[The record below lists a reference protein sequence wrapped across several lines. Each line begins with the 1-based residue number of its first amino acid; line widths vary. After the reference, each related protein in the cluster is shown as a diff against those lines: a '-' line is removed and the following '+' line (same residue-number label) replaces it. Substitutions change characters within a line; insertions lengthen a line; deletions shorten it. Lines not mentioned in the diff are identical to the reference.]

1 MLPVHVFDYV
11 IDQVGRDIGRTRPEQ
26 GGALLGLRG
35 RDVLTAFVHDA
46 RAQVTRVEYSN
57 TAWLLD
63 EIGRMEG
70 AGPVRF
76 KGIIHSHPTGMPR
89 PSRQDHREYGRTLE
103 AVPDL
108 GRYLAPIVTHDLTT
122 PGERHELFTD
132 TARISFFGAMWTERG
147 VRLEPMRPVVVP
159 LAAALRH
166 AGLSWSDSFPLTCL
180 VGGVP
185 GVRVPLPPGR
195 SGARRHLFATAD
207 FPVTPPLL
215 LEEAGADGA
224 HPELIVRELG
234 WDPRIPETDRL
245 REALGALGSG
255 GAQGSRGAHGSP
267 GALGSA
273 GAHGSPGA
281 HGSHGAHGS
290 PGALGARTGAPL
302 SSAPALSAPP
312 PTPLPAPRK
321 PRTPDAREARA
332 PQPLAPQ
339 PLAPQPLAP
348 HGADEPPTPS
358 DPPPGRMRRLVYRA
372 GIGRSRA
379 ARDGLFART
388 QGLLSPALADTHV
401 LLVGVGSV
409 GSYLAEVLVRSGVGR
424 LTLVDPDRVEPANLG
439 RSLFGVR
446 DIGRNKAKATAR
458 RLRKVNPRLKVTV
471 LARDVAALDDHHWHQ
486 RISDAQ
492 LVVAATDDNQAQQRL
507 NHLSYFL
514 RRPAVFIGLYDGAAG
529 GEVVFTTPGSPCWSC
544 ATGGVRESL
553 GELGHQPRT
562 DYGTGRLYA
571 VPGLLTDIH
580 HLTAAAA
587 KVVLALLHPSG
598 GPDRVG
604 GFLTAPLRKDLSM
617 ALFAMEPDH
626 WFFPR
631 VLGEAPGQHAFQS
644 IWLRTGRRP
653 DCPVCGD
660 PSLRSDP
667 REYGDGARH
676 DAELTRR
683 QKKAFEER
691 QQRHR
696 R

>member
-63 EIGRMEG
+63 EIGRMEE
-70 AGPVRF
+70 AGPIRF
-76 KGIIHSHPTGMPR
+76 KGIIHSHPARMPR
-89 PSRQDHREYGRTLE
+89 PSQQDHREYGRTLE

-108 GRYLAPIVTHDLTT
+108 GRYIAPIVTHDITT

-166 AGLSWSDSFPLTCL
+166 AGLSWSDSLPLTTR
-180 VGGVP
+180 VGSVP

-195 SGARRHLFATAD
+195 SGARRYLFATAD
-207 FPVTPPLL
+207 FPVAPPLL
-215 LEEAGADGA
+215 LEEAGADGP

-234 WDPRIPETDRL
+234 WDPRIPEQDRL
-245 REALGALGSG
+245 REALE
-255 GAQGSRGAHGSP
+255 
-267 GALGSA
+267 
-273 GAHGSPGA
+273 
-281 HGSHGAHGS
+281 
-290 PGALGARTGAPL
+290 ARTSAPGHRGNGAGQPVRHASAPGPGHEPLSATRELPVPDTRTPDSRTPDTRTQDTRTQDTRIQGAPTAD
-302 SSAPALSAPP
+302 SPAPGPLAPHAPDAPLTPSAPP
-312 PTPLPAPRK
+312 P
-321 PRTPDAREARA
+321 
-332 PQPLAPQ
+332 
-339 PLAPQPLAP
+339 
-348 HGADEPPTPS
+348 
-358 DPPPGRMRRLVYRA
+358 GRLRRLVYRV
-372 GIGRSRA
+372 GIGRRRA
-379 ARDGLFART
+379 ARAGLFART
-388 QGLLSPALADTHV
+388 QGLLSPELKDAHV

-458 RLRKVNPRLKVTV
+458 RLRKVNPKLKVTV
-471 LARDVAALDDHHWHQ
+471 LKRDVAALDYHQWYQ
-486 RISDAQ
+486 RISDAR
-492 LVVAATDDNQAQQRL
+492 LVVAATDDNHAQQRL
-507 NHLSYFL
+507 NHLSYYL

-529 GEVVFTTPGSPCWSC
+529 GEIVFTTPGSPCWSC

-562 DYGTGRLYA
+562 DYGTGRMYA

-653 DCPVCGD
+653 DCPVCGE

-667 REYGDGARH
+667 GEYTGRTKD
-676 DAELTRR
+676 DAELTRV
-683 QKKAFEER
+683 QKRAYQERRR
-691 QQRHR
+691 QQQHRH
-696 R
+696 

>member
-11 IDQVGRDIGRTRPEQ
+11 IDQVGRDIGRVRPEQ

-57 TAWLLD
+57 TAWLLS
-63 EIGRMEG
+63 EIGRLEE

-76 KGIIHSHPTGMPR
+76 KGIVHSHPTGMPR

-132 TARISFFGAMWTERG
+132 SARISFFGAMWAERG

-159 LAAALRH
+159 LAAAFRQ
-166 AGLSWSDSFPLTCL
+166 AGLSWSDSYPVTTET
-180 VGGVP
+180 GGVP
-185 GVRVPLPPGR
+185 GVRVPLPRGR
-195 SGARRHLFATAD
+195 SGARRYLFATAD
-207 FPVTPPLL
+207 FPLAPPLL
-215 LEEAGADGA
+215 LEEAGADGP

-245 REALGALGSG
+245 REALGALEPP
-255 GAQGSRGAHGSP
+255 GSRA
-267 GALGSA
+267 A
-273 GAHGSPGA
+273 GPAPSR
-281 HGSHGAHGS
+281 
-290 PGALGARTGAPL
+290 RTPH
-302 SSAPALSAPP
+302 PAPP
-312 PTPLPAPRK
+312 PGPSAPVPAQIPVPAPTAASV
-321 PRTPDAREARA
+321 PTAASAPTPVRPAREAHTRDQGT
-332 PQPLAPQ
+332 PQPLAHPQ
-339 PLAPQPLAP
+339 PPLLGP
-348 HGADEPPTPS
+348 PKEPLLPS
-358 DPPPGRMRRLVYRA
+358 ARPPGRIRRLGYRA
-372 GIGRSRA
+372 GIGRNRGV
-379 ARDGLFART
+379 REGLFART

-409 GSYLAEVLVRSGVGR
+409 GSHLAELLVRSGVGR

-446 DIGRNKAKATAR
+446 DIGRNKARATAR
-458 RLRKVNPRLKVTV
+458 RLRRINKRLKVTV
-471 LARDVAALDDHHWHQ
+471 LARDVASLDDHHWHQ

-514 RRPAVFIGLYDGAAG
+514 RRPALFIGLYDGAAG

-571 VPGLLTDIH
+571 VPGLLTDIQ

-587 KVVLALLHPSG
+587 KIALALLHQGG
-598 GPDRVG
+598 GPERIG

-667 REYGDGARH
+667 RDHVRAGDS
-676 DAELTRR
+676 AELTRR
-683 QKKAFEER
+683 QRRAFEER
-691 QQRHR
+691 HGR
-696 R
+696 

>member
-57 TAWLLD
+57 TPWLLH

-89 PSRQDHREYGRTLE
+89 PSQQDHREYGRTLE

-108 GRYLAPIVTHDLTT
+108 GRYLAPIVTHDLVT
-122 PGERHELFTD
+122 PGERHELFTE

-159 LAAALRH
+159 LAAALRQ
-166 AGLSWSDSFPLTCL
+166 AGVTWSDSFPLTCE
-180 VGGVP
+180 VGGVA
-185 GVRVPLPPGR
+185 GVRVPLPPDR

-207 FPVTPPLL
+207 FPVAPPLL
-215 LEEAGADGA
+215 LEEAGADGP

-234 WDPRIPETDRL
+234 WDPRIPQQDRL
-245 REALGALGSG
+245 REALGA
-255 GAQGSRGAHGSP
+255 A
-267 GALGSA
+267 
-273 GAHGSPGA
+273 
-281 HGSHGAHGS
+281 
-290 PGALGARTGAPL
+290 GARTAPPAPTASRAGQSVRRPPAQPPGGREPLGADGGAGGSGTGGSGVGEAFAPRPGGPQPGGPRAPAE
-302 SSAPALSAPP
+302 SAAPSAPA
-312 PTPLPAPRK
+312 
-321 PRTPDAREARA
+321 
-332 PQPLAPQ
+332 
-339 PLAPQPLAP
+339 
-348 HGADEPPTPS
+348 
-358 DPPPGRMRRLVYRA
+358 PGRTRRILYRL
-372 GIGRSRA
+372 GIGRARA
-379 ARDGLFART
+379 ARAGLFART

-446 DIGRNKAKATAR
+446 DIGRNKAKATAK

-471 LARDVAALDDHHWHQ
+471 LARDVASLDDHHWHQ
-486 RISDAQ
+486 RISDAR

-507 NHLSYFL
+507 NHLAYFL

-587 KVVLALLHPSG
+587 KVVLALLHPSD

-667 REYGDGARH
+667 REHGRRAGD
-676 DAELTRR
+676 DADLTRR
-683 QKKAFEER
+683 QKRAFEER
-691 QQRHR
+691 RQRHR
-696 R
+696 H